1 MFPLPSLSFPVT
13 ECEQGRFGVG
23 CTQSCD
29 CEGDTPCDPMTG
41 RCLCPPGKMGTRCD
55 TNCPVNRYGPD
66 CSESCECRN
75 GAWCDPRNGRCTCLQ
90 GWIGP
95 T

>member
-1 MFPLPSLSFPVT
+1 
-13 ECEQGRFGVG
+13 
-23 CTQSCD
+23 
-29 CEGDTPCDPMTG
+29 MTG

-95 T
+95 TCQEGGSLTSPQLGNRNQENNHSHIVPV